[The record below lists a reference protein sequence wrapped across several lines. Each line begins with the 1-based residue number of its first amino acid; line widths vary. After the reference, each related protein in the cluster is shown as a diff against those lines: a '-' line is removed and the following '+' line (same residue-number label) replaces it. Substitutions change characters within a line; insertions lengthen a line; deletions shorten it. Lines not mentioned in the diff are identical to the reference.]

1 MKLMACNAREAY
13 DIKRKRTYT
22 RWLDILM
29 DFKNSSDTCVQV
41 IDYGH
46 ASAANCTWAITNSIR
61 TYHLYELVAFS
72 RGSAV
77 FIAKKDYL

>member
-1 MKLMACNAREAY
+1 MKLMSCNAREAY
-13 DIKRKRTYT
+13 DIKCKRTYVK
-22 RWLDILM
+22 WLDILM

-41 IDYGH
+41 LDFGH
-46 ASAANCTWAITNSIR
+46 VTSHSCAYSINR
-61 TYHLYELVAFS
+61 SIHIYHLYELVAFE